1 LWSEGCRWDER
12 KIEGHFFVLAAYER
26 SRIFCSFRFR
36 SWSRLHSLISTWHAR
51 HVFWQP
57 ISFFWYIFLYVF
69 EVLSFEV
76 HIQQTT
82 KQIFIHCPAH
92 PPTKKNM
99 SALLDLLSKHLE
111 LVGLI
116 SEYRLLYAQFQKSE
130 MAKSVD
136 KDTMN
141 KIALH
146 IDIIDSTRFIF
157 RNPQPRLEY

>member
-1 LWSEGCRWDER
+1 
-12 KIEGHFFVLAAYER
+12 
-26 SRIFCSFRFR
+26 
-36 SWSRLHSLISTWHAR
+36 
-51 HVFWQP
+51 
-57 ISFFWYIFLYVF
+57 
-69 EVLSFEV
+69 
-76 HIQQTT
+76 
-82 KQIFIHCPAH
+82 
-92 PPTKKNM
+92 M

-130 MAKSVD
+130 MVKSVD